1 VRLDEAQARALVE
14 RGYAVVPGGAPEE
27 RVDAALKAINVSLG
41 HGLDAAQVEEFRSQ
55 SFCPELRATR
65 AITGLFH
72 ETAARP
78 LAESLLGRLEP
89 VTIGQVALAFPSE
102 EPARTPPPHIDGLYT
117 PTNGV
122 PKGTVYTFT
131 LLVGVL
137 LSDQTAP
144 EAGNL
149 VVWPGSH
156 RVYEDHF
163 RRHGGRSLLDGL
175 PDIPLPA
182 PEPIIGRAGDIVLCH
197 YQLAHAGGPNSS
209 PRIRYS
215 VYFRVKAAGH
225 DGRKWDCLA
234 DLWREWPGVAA
245 ALSGA

>member
-1 VRLDEAQARALVE
+1 VEA
-14 RGYAVVPGGAPEE
+14 GYAVVPGGAAAE

-41 HGLDAAQVEEFRSQ
+41 RGILASEVEQFRSQ
-55 SFCPELRATR
+55 SFCPELRTTP
-65 AITGLFH
+65 AITDLFH
-72 ETAARP
+72 ATAARP
-78 LAESLLGRLEP
+78 LAESLLGPLEP
-89 VTIGQVALAFPSE
+89 VTMGQIALAFPSDRAD
-102 EPARTPPPHIDGLYT
+102 PLYPHIDGLHT

-122 PKGTVYTFT
+122 PKGTVSTFT
-131 LLVGVL
+131 LLAGVL

-156 RVYEDHF
+156 RLYEDHF

-175 PDIPLPA
+175 PAVPLPR
-182 PEPIIGRAGDIVLCH
+182 PEPVLGRAGDLVLCH
-197 YQLAHAGGPNSS
+197 YQLAHTGGPNTS

-225 DGRKWDCLA
+225 DERRWECLA
-234 DLWREWPGVAA
+234 SLWKEWPGMAPV
-245 ALSGA
+245 SGA